1 MAKLSVKQ
9 ENFCNY
15 YLECGNASEAYRR
28 AYSCSN
34 MKDES
39 INVKAFELL
48 NNGKITV
55 RVRELQEEQKNK
67 SDITKEKILDEL
79 SSIAF
84 SSIADMHNSWIERAE
99 FDKLT
104 SKQKSAIKSI
114 STKILKKNIGTSDDP
129 EIVDVEYVK
138 IELHDKLKAIERIC
152 KMLGWDAPE
161 KMDVTSNGSSIAPP
175 ANVNVNVVY
184 NKKEDLELQDKQTN
198 LNNSGSC

>member
-39 INVKAFELL
+39 INRKAVELL
-48 NNGKITV
+48 NNGNIAT

-67 SDITKEKILDEL
+67 SDITKEKILGEL

-84 SSIADMHNSWIERAE
+84 SSIADMHNSWIERVE

-104 SKQKSAIKSI
+104 SKQKAAIKSI
-114 STKILKKNIGTSDDP
+114 STKISKKNIGTSDDP

>member
-1 MAKLSVKQ
+1 MVKLSVKQ

-39 INVKAFELL
+39 INRKAVELL
-48 NNGKITV
+48 NNGKIAA

-79 SSIAF
+79 LSIAF

-104 SKQKSAIKSI
+104 PRQKSAIKSI